1 MNQDPPPLLEAISDA
16 LALLNGKRTIR
27 CPHPGCRIHI
37 RYRHVT
43 PDEAKSLIDVAT
55 DHTRH

>member
-1 MNQDPPPLLEAISDA
+1 MNHSLPERVTDA
-16 LALLNGKRTIR
+16 LALLTGMRTVR
-27 CPHPGCRIHI
+27 CLHPGCRVSI

-43 PDEAKSLIDVAT
+43 PNEAKRLTDLAT